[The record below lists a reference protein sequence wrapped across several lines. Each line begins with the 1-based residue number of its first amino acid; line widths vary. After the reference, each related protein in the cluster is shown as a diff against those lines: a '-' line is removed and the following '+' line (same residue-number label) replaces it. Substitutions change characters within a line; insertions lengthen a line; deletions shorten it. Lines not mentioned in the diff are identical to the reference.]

1 MCGQHPTYIYIY
13 IYIYIIQDVPETPAE
28 KKARL
33 AMERVQIQKTAK
45 VAEGMVKLAT
55 GILYKVSPILASLNN
70 LLAKSELQM
79 LPMIIRTPLEQFQAK
94 FREYEENAR
103 EVIASDGAVSAMVD
117 DLKDPFEI
125 NSVCSWWCRW

>member
-1 MCGQHPTYIYIY
+1 MCGQHPIY

-103 EVIASDGAVSAMVD
+103 EVIASEGAVSAMVD